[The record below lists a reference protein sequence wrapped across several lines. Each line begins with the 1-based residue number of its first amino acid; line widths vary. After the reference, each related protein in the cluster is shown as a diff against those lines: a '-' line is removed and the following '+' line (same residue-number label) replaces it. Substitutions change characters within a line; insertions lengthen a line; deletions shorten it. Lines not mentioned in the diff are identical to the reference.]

1 MLGEKGS
8 IQNSLGPGSK
18 ISPPLVNILE
28 TKCQGKP
35 KKAKEISSGKP
46 SGPRQRIS
54 KTNLVEAGSVWRDTE
69 KGFHPISSAFL
80 LLKPKELKM
89 K

>member
-1 MLGEKGS
+1 MLGEKRS
-8 IQNSLGPGSK
+8 IQNSLGTGKK

-28 TKCQGKP
+28 TKFQGKS
-35 KKAKEISSGKP
+35 KKATEVSSGKP

-54 KTNLVEAGSVWRDTE
+54 KTNLMEAGSVWRDME

-80 LLKPKELKM
+80 LLKPKKLK
-89 K
+89 